1 MGEVYR
7 ARDPRLGRDV
17 AVKVLRPGPG
27 ATEDRLRRFEQ
38 EARAAGA
45 LNHPGL
51 LSVFD
56 AGRHEGA
63 PYLVFEL
70 LEGASLR
77 SRLGS
82 GALSLR
88 KAVDYAIQM
97 AHGLAAAH
105 ERGIVHRDLKPEN
118 VFLTADGRVK
128 ILDFGLAKL
137 RPELDTDAVR
147 KGGTTPEEQLTRDGT
162 VLGTA
167 AYMSPEQLRG
177 RPTDARSDVFSLGAV
192 VYEMVSGRRAF
203 AGDATAE
210 TMAAILKTDPQPLT
224 GVPSGLEAVVRRCL
238 EKEAGERFQS
248 ARDVAFALSAVGT
261 ATGATAPSPTPERA
275 GWLPRLALALLALA
289 VVAGAWAVGRRT
301 ASLAPPSYTPLTFS
315 RGLVQSA
322 RFGPDGQTIVYGAG
336 WEGQPSRLFL
346 GRADSLES
354 RPLDLPEGD
363 ILSISRTGE
372 MAIVLGRFISGRAPG
387 NAGPRLAG
395 GGAPRELSTN
405 VSQADWSP
413 DGQEL
418 AIVRRVDG
426 VNQLEFPIGRVLHTS
441 PMILFPVFSPR
452 GDRIGFLSYEGGE
465 GVVVSVV
472 DRAGR
477 VETLTKSA
485 WAFGLAWS
493 PRGDEIWFSESGS
506 PFTAREGTIVAVDMR
521 GRRRVLARLP
531 GPITLNDVSRDGR
544 ALLTVANWRYGL
556 AAVPPR
562 RDA

>member
-1 MGEVYR
+1 MSLVTDSASVRPALEPGTRLGPYEILALVGAGGMGEVYR

-82 GALSLR
+82 GALPLR

-372 MAIVLGRFISGRAPG
+372 MAIVLGRFISGPRSR

-395 GGAPRELSTN
+395 GGRASR
-405 VSQADWSP
+405 A
-413 DGQEL
+413 
-418 AIVRRVDG
+418 VD
-426 VNQLEFPIGRVLHTS
+426 ER
-441 PMILFPVFSPR
+441 
-452 GDRIGFLSYEGGE
+452 
-465 GVVVSVV
+465 
-472 DRAGR
+472 
-477 VETLTKSA
+477 
-485 WAFGLAWS
+485 
-493 PRGDEIWFSESGS
+493 ESGRLVTRR
-506 PFTAREGTIVAVDMR
+506 PGAGHRAPG
-521 GRRRVLARLP
+521 GRRQPARVPDRPRPPHEPHDPLPHVLAARRP
-531 GPITLNDVSRDGR
+531 HR
-544 ALLTVANWRYGL
+544 
-556 AAVPPR
+556 VPVLR
-562 RDA
+562 GW